1 MEAISADA
9 LGDASVS
16 AKMRASLR
24 ESCVALT
31 RLSAADARA
40 VHRLDATAR
49 AFMASPC
56 RKRAVYDRVL
66 PGAGMRPVR
75 VGWRSV
81 NPEVKELFRVY
92 SSAPLPPHLPPQFRR
107 ALLRVQRLLDRL
119 LTATLMAALQCSR
132 RELPR
137 RGASTLDIFLYFNS
151 QEKSDRFSN
160 CTPHID
166 RGLLSAVVVPEVR
179 GLVVSDPTDWRD
191 RIPRPNWRDPTA
203 GAEPLGDALVFVNHE
218 LQELSSDEF
227 RSCVHAVEFVRGP
240 PRLSISYELRSYI
253 PE

>member
-9 LGDASVS
+9 LGDAAVS

-24 ESCVALT
+24 ESCIALT
-31 RLSAADARA
+31 RFSAADARA
-40 VHRLDATAR
+40 VLRLNAAAR
-49 AFMASPC
+49 TFMASPG

-107 ALLRVQRLLDRL
+107 ALLQVQRVLDRL
-119 LTATLMAALQCSR
+119 LTASLMAALECSR

-137 RGASTLDIFLYFNS
+137 RGASTLDIFLYFNNHGHFP
-151 QEKSDRFSN
+151 RFQN
-160 CTPHID
+160 CTPHVD

-179 GLVVSDPTDWRD
+179 GLVVSDPDPVAPD
-191 RIPRPNWRDPTA
+191 LSGSDDWRDPTA
-203 GAEPLGDALVFVNHE
+203 GGEPLRDAVVFVNHE
-218 LQELSSDEF
+218 LQELSSK
-227 RSCVHAVEFVRGP
+227 RYRACVHAVESVRGR
-240 PRLSISYELRSYI
+240 PRLSISYELRSF
-253 PE
+253 

>member
-1 MEAISADA
+1 
-9 LGDASVS
+9 
-16 AKMRASLR
+16 
-24 ESCVALT
+24 
-31 RLSAADARA
+31 
-40 VHRLDATAR
+40 
-49 AFMASPC
+49 MASPG
-56 RKRAVYDRVL
+56 RKRAAYDRVL

-151 QEKSDRFSN
+151 QEKSDRFAN

>member
-9 LGDASVS
+9 LGDAPVS

-24 ESCVALT
+24 ESCIALT
-31 RLSAADARA
+31 RFSAADARA
-40 VHRLDATAR
+40 IRRLDATAR
-49 AFMASPC
+49 AFMASPG
-56 RKRAVYDRVL
+56 RKRAVYERVL

-107 ALLRVQRLLDRL
+107 ALLRVQRVLDRL
-119 LTATLMAALQCSR
+119 LTASLMAALECSR

-151 QEKSDRFSN
+151 QENSDRFSN
-160 CTPHID
+160 CTPHVD

-179 GLVVSDPTDWRD
+179 GLVVSDPDPVAPD
-191 RIPRPNWRDPTA
+191 LSGSDDWRDPTA
-203 GAEPLGDALVFVNHE
+203 GGEPLRDAVVFVNHE
-218 LQELSSDEF
+218 LQELSSK
-227 RSCVHAVEFVRGP
+227 RYRACVHAVESVRGQ
-240 PRLSISYELRSYI
+240 PRLSISYELRSC
-253 PE
+253 

>member
-1 MEAISADA
+1 M
-9 LGDASVS
+9 
-16 AKMRASLR
+16 
-24 ESCVALT
+24 
-31 RLSAADARA
+31 
-40 VHRLDATAR
+40 
-49 AFMASPC
+49 
-56 RKRAVYDRVL
+56 
-66 PGAGMRPVR
+66 
-75 VGWRSV
+75 
-81 NPEVKELFRVY
+81 
-92 SSAPLPPHLPPQFRR
+92 
-107 ALLRVQRLLDRL
+107 LRVQRLLDRL

-151 QEKSDRFSN
+151 QEKSDRFAN

-240 PRLSISYELRSYI
+240 PRLSISYELRSCI

>member
-9 LGDASVS
+9 LGDAAIS

-24 ESCVALT
+24 ESCIALT
-31 RLSAADARA
+31 RFSAADARA
-40 VHRLDATAR
+40 VLRLDATAR
-49 AFMASPC
+49 AFMASPG

-107 ALLRVQRLLDRL
+107 ALLQVQRLLDRL
-119 LTATLMAALQCSR
+119 LTASLMAALECSR

-137 RGASTLDIFLYFNS
+137 RGASTLDIFLYFNRAT
-151 QEKSDRFSN
+151 EDRDRFSN

-179 GLVVSDPTDWRD
+179 GLLVRSADGWK
-191 RIPRPNWRDPTA
+191 DPTA
-203 GAEPLGDALVFVNHE
+203 GSKPLEDAVILVNHE
-218 LQELSSDEF
+218 LQELSSKEYHA
-227 RSCVHAVEFVRGP
+227 CVHAVENYNQ
-240 PRLSISYELRSYI
+240 PRLSISYELRSS
-253 PE
+253 

>member
-1 MEAISADA
+1 MEGISADA
-9 LGDASVS
+9 LGAYASVR
-16 AKMRASLR
+16 AQMRASLR
-24 ESCVALT
+24 ESSIALT
-31 RLSAADARA
+31 RFSAADARA
-40 VHRLDATAR
+40 VRRLDATAR
-49 AFMASPC
+49 VFMASPR

-66 PGAGMRPVR
+66 PGAGTRPVR

-81 NPEVKELFRVY
+81 NEAKELFRVY

-107 ALLRVQRLLDRL
+107 ALLCVQRLLDRL

-151 QEKSDRFSN
+151 QEKSDRFAN

-179 GLVVSDPTDWRD
+179 GLVVSDPTDCRD
-191 RIPRPNWRDPTA
+191 RIPRPDWRDPTA
-203 GAEPLGDALVFVNHE
+203 GAEPLGDAVVFVNHE
-218 LQELSSDEF
+218 LQELSSN
-227 RSCVHAVEFVRGP
+227 RYRACVHAVESVRGQ
-240 PRLSISYELRSYI
+240 PRLSISYELRSGL
-253 PE
+253 E